1 MRVSHR
7 ILVVI
12 IYLSFSTT
20 AIQGAETQK
29 TSQML
34 TQARERMAA
43 GSHEEAIQMMESA
56 LESASEQDCKAIV
69 DQLRKTYQVAIHQA
83 RQAGHH
89 DMADHYSQNLK
100 LIDSVAGA
108 SAQVEGSPAAPESGS
123 IEIHTRPDHSAG
135 ISLPKAGGKTDL
147 AAPQSLPEPGEVP
160 PVASEVAQRPAA
172 PAPAAIASKLPEPPA
187 SGSEPASKVRQFDIA
202 EADDAFRARK
212 YADAGHVYQQL
223 LDTGSLPDSRRGHL
237 AYCRAAALVE
247 RINKGPAD
255 TAEWNAIRQE
265 IDAIQQIQPDFW
277 FAEYLG
283 DLVRERMSRTAGTGT
298 KPGNEVASAGIMER
312 TANQIRS
319 MNPLRKV
326 SR

>member
-1 MRVSHR
+1 MRVSRR
-7 ILVVI
+7 ILVI
-12 IYLSFSTT
+12 ISCLTFS
-20 AIQGAETQK
+20 AVPIQGAETQK
-29 TSQML
+29 TSQLL
-34 TQARERMAA
+34 THARERMAA
-43 GSHEEAIQMMESA
+43 GSHDEAIQMMESA
-56 LESASEQDCKAIV
+56 LETAPEQDCKAIV
-69 DQLRKTYQVAIHQA
+69 EQLRKTYQVAIHQS

-89 DMADHYSQNLK
+89 DLADHYAQNLK

-108 SAQVEGSPAAPESGS
+108 GEPAEAPSSTIDSSKHAIDSSSG
-123 IEIHTRPDHSAG
+123 IAV
-135 ISLPKAGGKTDL
+135 PKAAGKADL
-147 AAPQSLPEPGEVP
+147 SEPQALPEPGEVP
-160 PVASEVAQRPAA
+160 PVSSDSIQRPAA
-172 PAPAAIASKLPEPPA
+172 PAPVANASKLPEPPA
-187 SGSEPASKVRQFDIA
+187 SGNEPASKVRQFDIA
-202 EADDAFRARK
+202 EADDAFRAKK

-223 LDTGSLPDSRRGHL
+223 LDSGSLPDSRRGHL

-255 TAEWNAIRQE
+255 SAEWNAIRQE

-283 DLVRERMSRTAGTGT
+283 DLVRERMSRTAGTGA
-298 KPGNEVASAGIMER
+298 KPSNEVASAGIMER

>member
-1 MRVSHR
+1 MSRR
-7 ILVVI
+7 ILVI
-12 IYLSFSTT
+12 ISCLSLS
-20 AIQGAETQK
+20 AVPIKGAETQK
-29 TSQML
+29 TSQL
-34 TQARERMAA
+34 LSHARERMAD
-43 GSHEEAIQMMESA
+43 GSLDEAIQMMESA
-56 LESASEQDCKAIV
+56 LETAPAEDCKAIV
-69 DQLRKTYQVAIHQA
+69 EQLRKTYQVAIHQS

-89 DMADHYSQNLK
+89 DIADQYAQNLK
-100 LIDSVAGA
+100 LIDSVAGTGEPA
-108 SAQVEGSPAAPESGS
+108 EPPTTTIDATNRAIGSSPEV
-123 IEIHTRPDHSAG
+123 TAG
-135 ISLPKAGGKTDL
+135 IAVPKAAGKSDL
-147 AAPQSLPEPGEVP
+147 AEPQALPEPGEVP
-160 PVASEVAQRPAA
+160 PIATEEPRRPLASA
-172 PAPAAIASKLPEPPA
+172 PASTVSKLPEPQA
-187 SGSEPASKVRQFDIA
+187 SANEPASKVRQFDIA

-223 LDTGSLPDSRRGHL
+223 LDSGSLPDSRRGHL

-255 TAEWNAIRQE
+255 AAEWNAIRQE

-283 DLVRERMSRTAGTGT
+283 DLVRERMSRTAGTGA
-298 KPGNEVASAGIMER
+298 KPSHEVASAGIMER

>member
-7 ILVVI
+7 ILVV
-12 IYLSFSTT
+12 LSCLSLASA

-29 TSQML
+29 TSQLL

-56 LESASEQDCKAIV
+56 LETATEQDCKAIV
-69 DQLRKTYQVAIHQA
+69 EQLRKTYQVAIHQS
-83 RQAGHH
+83 RQTGQH
-89 DMADHYSQNLK
+89 DMADHYAQNLK
-100 LIDSVAGA
+100 LIDSVSGA
-108 SAQVEGSPAAPESGS
+108 AAQAEAPAALNASGTNESA
-123 IEIHTRPDHSAG
+123 TRQDHAAG
-135 ISLPKAGGKTDL
+135 ITVPKAGGKPEL
-147 AAPQSLPEPGEVP
+147 AEPQALPEPGEVP
-160 PVASEVAQRPAA
+160 PVASEAAQRPDPSAMA
-172 PAPAAIASKLPEPPA
+172 NASKLPEVPV
-187 SGSEPASKVRQFDIA
+187 GGGEPASKVRQFDIA

-255 TAEWNAIRQE
+255 SDEWNAIRQE

-283 DLVRERMSRTAGTGT
+283 DLVRERMSRTAGAGA
-298 KPGNEVASAGIMER
+298 KPGNEVASSGIMGR